1 MTVIDLRDELYTRRI
16 EIIEIT
22 DDFIYYAEEL
32 KVNDI
37 DTVYVYGYNF
47 AEENEQ
53 VMSYFTFDDA
63 TYLQHFYACKDSII
77 VLFENDGNKAW
88 VVKIDKRT
96 GDEVL
101 RKTVPLIGRFADCVP
116 IDDDNIIIYTKADEA
131 KRELFNR
138 CLETTNSDTMA
149 NLYDLKENRRYFVRD
164 FHTALLI
171 KNNMHRFSNSNGKEY
186 MLLCDPYSDEISKE
200 ELFKDSDGIEN
211 DIRDNIW
218 MISTQGFLNGVK
230 NGCESL
236 KLKRIAS
243 AGTDGM
249 VRFECISRDNIVF
262 RAKTFSTGYEKF
274 CAMSTVSGEIL
285 PVANVKKRND
295 EACYFTDNNSGKIYY
310 MTRDD
315 NSITLNGEINSQ
327 ARITYPGKIGNLESC
342 IDDRFIIA
350 DNSVSYDEPI
360 LSIYDG
366 RLNLTDTYQ
375 ARAKTRGEILVFF

>member
-32 KVNDI
+32 KVNDA
-37 DTVYVYGYNF
+37 DTVYVYSYNF
-47 AEENEQ
+47 ATESEQ

-88 VVKIDKRT
+88 IVKIDKKT

-101 RKTVPLIGRFADCVP
+101 RKSVPLIGRFSDCVP
-116 IDDDNIIIYTKADEA
+116 IDDNNIIIYTKADED
-131 KRELFNR
+131 KKELFNR

-149 NLYDLKENRRYFVRD
+149 NLYALDENHRYFIRD
-164 FHTALLI
+164 FYTALLI
-171 KNNMHRFSNSNGKEY
+171 KNNMHKFINSKGNEY
-186 MLLCDPYSDEISKE
+186 MLLCDPYTDEKSKE
-200 ELFKDSDGIEN
+200 ELAKEQERITK

-218 MISTQGFLNGVK
+218 KISKKSFLNGVRK
-230 NGCESL
+230 GDEKL

-249 VRFECISRDNIVF
+249 VRFECISGDYIVF
-262 RAKTFSTGYEKF
+262 RAKTFSSGHEKF
-274 CAMSTVSGEIL
+274 CAMSTLSGDVV
-285 PVANVKKRND
+285 PVADVKQRND
-295 EACYFTDNNSGKIYY
+295 EAYYFTDNNSGKIYY

-315 NSITLNGEINSQ
+315 DSITLNGEINSH
-327 ARITYPGKIGNLESC
+327 AKITYPGKIGKIESC

-350 DNSVSYDEPI
+350 DSSVSYDEPL
-360 LSIYDG
+360 LSVHDG

-375 ARAKTRGEILVFF
+375 AHAKTRGEILVFF